1 MERIGFATGFAQL
14 FSGKE
19 AGGGS
24 FSPQVLDFL
33 ALLLS
38 LLFPQGEVSREG
50 RSATEDL
57 LQELSVNRK
66 GNPGEKKTTETEG
79 PHEAMVSLPGFI
91 PPDPSASLSPGI
103 ATSPSES
110 PPPGSPLPGN
120 TLPSPEFPG
129 ASPKTSAV
137 IQEGENPVIMEE
149 KEKLPGVKREAPR
162 RQEEFPPLSDPG
174 TGSGKPANP
183 ERREGSSAP
192 PVGTSSLAETPE
204 ELLTFTSGPP
214 RRFDAP
220 PSGKKKIGLYK
231 AESAPTKGKPGAESL
246 RFFTSGEGRGLAKQ
260 GVSLREETEG
270 RNPES
275 FSPSEPTFR
284 EETGPSITRLTSP
297 PGHAHP
303 APEPPRI
310 VPPQRGLSLPGSS
323 HIPPVEVP
331 RMIKDMV
338 LEVQP
343 SGEKKARLRLEPPDL
358 GEVEV
363 DLRVHHREVTLFLR
377 VEKPEAAHQLQ
388 MHLAHLEKALDELGL
403 RLTDFQIAL
412 VGSESGWRFREDT
425 PHEEKPQKRGVER
438 IEDGD
443 REEALK
449 IAPREDWHNGRLNL
463 VV

>member
-50 RSATEDL
+50 ESATEDL

-66 GNPGEKKTTETEG
+66 GIPGEKKTTGTEG
-79 PHEAMVSLPGFI
+79 PHEATGGLPGFI
-91 PPDPSASLSPGI
+91 PPDPSASLSPEA

-110 PPPGSPLPGN
+110 PPPGSPLLGN
-120 TLPSPEFPG
+120 TLPSPE
-129 ASPKTSAV
+129 SPRVS
-137 IQEGENPVIMEE
+137 
-149 KEKLPGVKREAPR
+149 REAPPVIR
-162 RQEEFPPLSDPG
+162 EPGNPPIVQGEAPRTQEKFPPLSDPG

-183 ERREGSSAP
+183 ERRDGSSAP
-192 PVGTSSLAETPE
+192 PVGTSSLPETTEE
-204 ELLTFTSGPP
+204 ELLAFTSRPP

-220 PSGKKKIGLYK
+220 PSGKKKVGLYK

-246 RFFTSGEGRGLAKQ
+246 RFFTPGEGRGFSKQ
-260 GVSLREETEG
+260 GAFLPEGTRGRDPEPSLPSGSASREG
-270 RNPES
+270 REPS
-275 FSPSEPTFR
+275 FLK
-284 EETGPSITRLTSP
+284 LTSP
-297 PGHAHP
+297 PGHAHS
-303 APEPPRI
+303 APETPRI
-310 VPPQRGLSLPGSS
+310 VPPQRGFSLPGSS

-338 LEVQP
+338 LEVHP

-363 DLRVHHREVTLFLR
+363 DLRVRHREVTLFLR

-412 VGSESGWRFREDT
+412 AGSESGWRFREDT
-425 PHEEKPQKRGVER
+425 PHEEKPQKKGVER

-449 IAPREDWHNGRLNL
+449 IAPREGWHNGRLNL